1 VHPTSEHLSPLGPGG
16 RPFARWRPVV
26 TLLAAGTLVVAVVV
40 LLSDRA
46 PGLLAWFSDRIDS
59 GSSRAAQVASQ
70 VQPRTAFQIHLL
82 LWAVVTALVG
92 LAMWSSPSV
101 LGAAI
106 AVLVLSLA
114 SERAQDALTQTRDLQ
129 ISDAVA
135 NVFGVLA
142 GLGFVSGLST
152 LFGWRDE
159 SGPGSIDDR

>member
-1 VHPTSEHLSPLGPGG
+1 M
-16 RPFARWRPVV
+16 
-26 TLLAAGTLVVAVVV
+26 LLAAAVV

-46 PGLLAWFSDRIDS
+46 PGSLAWFSDRIDA

-101 LGAAI
+101 LGAAV

-114 SERAQDALTQTRDLQ
+114 SERAQDVLTQTRNLQ

-142 GLGFVSGLST
+142 GLGFVNGVST
-152 LFGWRDE
+152 LFGWKDE
-159 SGPGSIDDR
+159 PARGRIDDR